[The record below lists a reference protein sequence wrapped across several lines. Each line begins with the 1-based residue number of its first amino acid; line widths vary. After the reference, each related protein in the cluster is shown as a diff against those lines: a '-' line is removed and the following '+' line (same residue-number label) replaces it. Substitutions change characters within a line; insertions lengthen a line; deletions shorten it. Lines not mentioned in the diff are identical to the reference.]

1 MNEKLVTIAKYDS
14 YIEADMIRQML
25 DDFGIKSVVFGSNT
39 ANVYSMPGIAAAQL
53 QVFEGQADEALKILE
68 TEKNEGDAGE

>member
-14 YIEADMIRQML
+14 YIEADMAKQML
-25 DDFGIKSVVFGSNT
+25 DDFGIKSVVFGENA
-39 ANVYSMPGIAAAQL
+39 ANVYSLPGIAMAQL
-53 QVFEGQADEALKILE
+53 QVFEDQADEALKILE